1 MLYFNYIS
9 IFKNEVV
16 QQLRMPYF
24 IAEAKVLSLVKEL
37 RSHMPHGMAKKKKK
51 KWKDETAQVLDKG
64 MD

>member
-1 MLYFNYIS
+1 MLYVNYIS

-51 KWKDETAQVLDKG
+51 KKKEKMKLPKY
-64 MD
+64 